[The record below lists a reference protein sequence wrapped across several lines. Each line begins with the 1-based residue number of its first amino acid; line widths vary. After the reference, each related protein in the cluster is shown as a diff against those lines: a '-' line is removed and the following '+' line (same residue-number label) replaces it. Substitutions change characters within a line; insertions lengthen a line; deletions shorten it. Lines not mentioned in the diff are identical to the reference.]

1 MDNTKFLKSVTQGYK
16 NCSPLFGGEANV
28 SLYPATIQYLRT
40 RSLDPEFLSACGIV
54 RCLTAEADIDL
65 HQYHPSAEI
74 GDLIIPVW
82 GVATGGAL
90 ADVRLWRVRDGERRA
105 RFRGGDTIP
114 GAVMANDA
122 ARLWLAGESVSR
134 LVICEGEPDWCTRVQ
149 TERDSAVIGI
159 VNTTWNA
166 DLAAACDRAG
176 EILLLV
182 DDDAAGEQ
190 YYAKPIYRS
199 LSPEAQTRCRRY
211 RAPEGVLDKQG
222 KRPDQNSLLQLGLA
236 ERLDEYCGPYA
247 PAPEPERAPLTSA
260 QIVASERKDW
270 RESGDRGWILA
281 KMCKWWWAK
290 WDAVLTAAKAGGGT
304 NAGKGGGGWTGL
316 ALPVLRAA
324 AGWDSL
330 RHELVTPEQVAMAGD
345 GYLCLDLW
353 QMERELIAAAKEGA
367 AVAPKATRSKT
378 RGDRIRAIRGTSSE
392 GGAVTGGIV
401 KKAMK
406 GPLGFDD
413 FTRMHTEKRGE
424 PKKTKTV
431 TVSVGRTAGTTVTLE
446 VEDRADAPPPP
457 NPNEGAQIL
466 SAAKRAV
473 KNKRLI
479 KTHFPAAPCH
489 DNAKIPDGYEIR
501 ADGSIWREALGDDE
515 RPSRDPV
522 CSAPILVV
530 GAAVDQDG
538 LHWREVAW
546 LEAGGGWGSQ
556 IVSRHTIC
564 DRAKIV
570 AALADSNGPVNS
582 TYAAQIVAFLDRYE
596 AANLERIPQT
606 RVATRMGWLDK
617 GGFMLGSDIFVDGEG
632 VEVDATAPRAQVR
645 YHNKDGGDRQEG
657 RAFSRK
663 PKGTWEGWVEA
674 ASRAKEYPTV
684 LYGLFA
690 SLAAPLVSLLEMPTV
705 IVDFAGPSTGGKTSV
720 LMLSASVWGD
730 PAESGAGADG
740 LIMRSWDNT
749 ATGIER
755 IAAGRCHLPVLLN
768 DTKKAP
774 ARLDVGKVI
783 FTLHEGTGTGRGSVS
798 GLAGMQGWRTVVVST
813 GEQRLVDFAGA
824 TDGGV
829 DARVLQVHGFP
840 WGALSDDMRT
850 VVDGF
855 RVALQRNHGWAGRRW
870 VAWLAKNKGKVSEW
884 QAECEKIFDS
894 YTDEAKGSPL
904 AARAGRMAAAVTL
917 AARLSVEALG
927 FDLGGE
933 AACNQVFRKMITET
947 RTRSVHEKALYDLW
961 NWAAVNNDKFYN
973 ENFKAKECP
982 RDGWV
987 GRWDQP
993 KAVDDPEW
1001 TQLEFAV
1008 VQLEVVLK
1016 RLGYDA
1022 SQSIRNMWDSM
1033 GWLEGTEANPEKG
1046 TPRRRTKK
1054 RRIGS
1059 VSVDCVVIT
1068 RKVLESLGIVGEQDP
1083 SEAEAEEAKKVAETP
1098 GAKWTPA
1105 SATAKPKQQTL
1116 KPVAVQEPKQEPAPQ
1131 TPPKKEDVDPS
1142 LPLSALPPDHPKYCP
1157 F

>member
-1 MDNTKFLKSVTQGYK
+1 MDNTKFLKSVTQGYR
-16 NCSPLFGGEANV
+16 NCAPLFGGEANV
-28 SLYPATIQYLRT
+28 SLYPATIQYLRG

-54 RCLTAEADIDL
+54 RCLTAEAQIDL
-65 HQYHPSAEI
+65 HEYHPSAEI
-74 GDLIIPVW
+74 GDLIVPVW

-105 RFRGGDTIP
+105 RFRGADTIP
-114 GAVMANDA
+114 GNVMANDA
-122 ARLWLAGESVSR
+122 ARRWLAGESVEV
-134 LVICEGEPDWCTRVQ
+134 LEICEGEPDLCARVQ
-149 TERDSAVIGI
+149 AKNNSAVIGI
-159 VNTTWNA
+159 VNMSWTPE
-166 DLAAACDRAG
+166 LGAACERAG
-176 EILLLV
+176 RIVILT
-182 DDDAAGEQ
+182 DDDEAGER
-190 YYAKPIYRS
+190 YAKTIYRS
-199 LSPEAQTRCRRY
+199 LSPEAQARCVRY
-211 RAPEGVLDKQG
+211 RAPEGVLNKKGQ
-222 KRPDQNSLLQLGLA
+222 KPDQNDLLEMGLVG
-236 ERLDEYCGPYA
+236 EVYEYA
-247 PAPEPERAPLTSA
+247 PAPEPEPAPLTPA
-260 QIVASERKDW
+260 QIVASERRSW
-270 RESGDRGWILA
+270 RDSGDRGWVLA
-281 KMCKWWWAK
+281 KMAKWWFSK
-290 WDAVLTAAKAGGGT
+290 WPDVLTAASQPGGT
-304 NAGKGGGGWTGL
+304 NAGKGGGGWPGL

-353 QMERELIAAAKEGA
+353 QMETELIAAAKLGA
-367 AVAPKATRSKT
+367 EAHPKATRSKA
-378 RGDRIRAIRGTSSE
+378 RGDRLQTITGSRTGT
-392 GGAVTGGIV
+392 GARRGGIV
-401 KKAMK
+401 EKAMK

-413 FTRMHTEKRGE
+413 FTRMHVEKRT
-424 PKKTKTV
+424 PKEKPPTKTV
-431 TVSVGRTAGTTVTLE
+431 TVSIGRTAGTTVTLE
-446 VEDRADAPPPP
+446 VEDKGAPPPP
-457 NPNEGAQIL
+457 SNPGGEVL
-466 SAAKRAV
+466 SAAKRQV
-473 KNKRLI
+473 SNRRLI
-479 KTHFPAAPCH
+479 KNHFPTAPCH
-489 DNAKIPDGYEIR
+489 DSATIPNGYEIR
-501 ADGSIWREALGDDE
+501 EDGSIWREALDE
-515 RPSRDPV
+515 DRPSRDPV

-829 DARVLQVHGFP
+829 HARVLQVHGFP

-870 VAWLAKNKGKVSEW
+870 VAWLAKNKGKVSQW

-961 NWAAVNNDKFYN
+961 NWSVMNEDKFFN

-993 KAVDDPEW
+993 KAVDDPNW

-1033 GWLEGTEANPEKG
+1033 GWLEVTEANPEKG

-1054 RRIGS
+1054 RKIGKES
-1059 VSVDCVVIT
+1059 ADCVVIP

-1105 SATAKPKQQTL
+1105 TAPTKPKQQTL
-1116 KPVAVQEPKQEPAPQ
+1116 KPVAVQEPEMEPAPQ
-1131 TPPKKEDVDPS
+1131 APPKKEDVDPS
-1142 LPLSALPPDHPKYCP
+1142 LPLSALPPDHPNYCP